1 MFLIVIFYSV
11 EEFCLESVRLNEEI
25 YFSGASSSIE
35 CFIAYVVL
43 LMECCVVRF
52 LSLTESGVGLIV
64 DEATPIFGLY
74 LCRVSGFHNGFFF
87 SSFYS

>member
-1 MFLIVIFYSV
+1 M
-11 EEFCLESVRLNEEI
+11 NEEI

-87 SSFYS
+87 FFLFLKY